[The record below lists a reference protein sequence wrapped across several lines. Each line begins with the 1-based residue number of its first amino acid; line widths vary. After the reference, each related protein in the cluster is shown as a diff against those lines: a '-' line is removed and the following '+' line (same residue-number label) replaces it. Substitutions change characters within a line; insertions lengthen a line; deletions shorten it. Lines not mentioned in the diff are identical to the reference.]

1 MGSGFRFFLQSGF
14 NVSLQRLGLHGWRRS
29 VDNLALV
36 INQER
41 LEVPRDVTGFYWAVE
56 QDVRLEVRGGGG
68 TVTLQKGVQR
78 VLLGAIHVYLPKHL
92 EVRHEVVARVNILDS
107 VQEHSGGSSWF
118 LVEEYVAGKTQNYEA
133 LAAILGIK
141 CIQSQVMR
149 RHASVG
155 GEVHDQN
162 NLAPVVT
169 EADVLRLV

>member
-1 MGSGFRFFLQSGF
+1 
-14 NVSLQRLGLHGWRRS
+14 VGLE
-29 VDNLALV
+29 
-36 INQER
+36 I
-41 LEVPRDVTGFYWAVE
+41 
-56 QDVRLEVRGGGG
+56 
-68 TVTLQKGVQR
+68 GVQGM
-78 VLLGAIHVYLPKHL
+78 LLGAIHVNLPKHL
-92 EVRHEVVARVNILDS
+92 EVRHEVVARPHPLYS
-107 VQEHSGGSSWF
+107 MQELSGICSRF